1 MKKIILPT
9 DFSEN
14 SYNAI
19 SYALHLFKEQDCTFY
34 LLNTYTPAVYQAEY
48 LLHSPGQIGLGDIYQ
63 SNSLEQLQ
71 ALKVKLETEFN
82 NGRHTFIVHAAF
94 NTLPEE
100 VREFV
105 EQEKADLV
113 IMGTQGATGAQE
125 ILLGTHTVHVLK
137 QARCPL
143 IMIPSGYAF
152 KKPKEV
158 LFPTDY
164 EVAFGK
170 LPMHDLLDLALN
182 HHSSIEVVHVATN
195 YELSPGQKRN
205 KTQLQ
210 KLLHK
215 VPHNFHDLPSQEIIT
230 AINAFQQKT
239 DVHFLVMVKNK
250 HSFFERLFVEP
261 VIRKIAFH
269 VNIPFMVIPG

>member
-1 MKKIILPT
+1 MNKIILPT
-9 DFSEN
+9 DFSN
-14 SYNAI
+14 NAFNAI
-19 SYALHLFKEQDCTFY
+19 SYALHLYKDMECTFY

-63 SNSLEQLQ
+63 THSLEQLQ
-71 ALKVKLETEFN
+71 ALKAELEKNFGN
-82 NGRHTFIVHAAF
+82 PRHTFITHAAF

-105 EQEKADLV
+105 AQEKADLV

-137 QARCPL
+137 QVHCPV
-143 IMIPSGYAF
+143 IIVPSGYRF
-152 KKPKEV
+152 KKPREI

-170 LPMHDLLDLALN
+170 IPLHALLGLARI
-182 HHSSIEVVHVATN
+182 HRSSIEVVHISTG
-195 YELSPGQKRN
+195 YELSQSQKKYR
-205 KTQLQ
+205 KQLE
-210 KLLHK
+210 KLLENIPHK
-215 VPHNFHDLPSQEIIT
+215 FHDLPSQEVIS
-230 AINAFQQKT
+230 AINTFQQKT
-239 DVHFLVMVKNK
+239 DVDFLTMVKNK
-250 HSFFERLFVEP
+250 HSFFEKLFIEP

-269 VNIPFMVIPG
+269 VAIPFMVIPG